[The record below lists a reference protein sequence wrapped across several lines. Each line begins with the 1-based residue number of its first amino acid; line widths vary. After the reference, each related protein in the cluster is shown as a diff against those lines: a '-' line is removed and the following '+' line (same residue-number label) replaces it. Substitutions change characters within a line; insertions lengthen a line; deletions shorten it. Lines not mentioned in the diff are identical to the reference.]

1 MALPNE
7 IAVPDEPQAELLRN
21 VERRLQPKTRPTDR
35 RRARSARL
43 IRKMAFTVG
52 LLWMVGLGGALSG
65 SLMASEGFK
74 VDVLQQ
80 QLQQATRQ
88 QQHLAG
94 LVAAATTPSALA
106 VDAARLHTTVAP
118 TLVRQPG
125 PVATVSRVTLAGRLR
140 ATVAGLWRELKRL
153 EAGGKS

>member
-7 IAVPDEPQAELLRN
+7 IAVPSEPQAALLRD
-21 VERRLQPKTRPTDR
+21 VERRLHPKTRPTER

-43 IRKMAFTVG
+43 IRKMAWTVG
-52 LLWMVGLGGALSG
+52 LLWLLGMGGALSG

-74 VDVLQQ
+74 VDALQQ

-94 LVAAATTPSALA
+94 LVASATTPSALA
-106 VDAARLHTTVAP
+106 ADATRLHTTVAP
-118 TLVRQPG
+118 TIVREPAAAR
-125 PVATVSRVTLAGRLR
+125 PAPRITLADRVTVA
-140 ATVAGLWRELKRL
+140 VAGLWKALKRF
-153 EAGGKS
+153 EAGGRP